1 MTEMMCQDMEPETLG
16 EMFTER
22 VRVLEQTDL
31 YGAMA
36 EQFEDAAQMYCFD
49 TAGRKEST
57 TDPRFWLR
65 RDDLQADLAGDIQD
79 LEELLGVGL
88 VLTDSRET
96 EIRPIR
102 TAETLEDRIDEALA
116 TDRLALWLDEHG
128 WGDRTFIV
136 TEDQERLHVSDGDFW
151 CRRDEVLEALMTA
164 RDAG

>member
-16 EMFTER
+16 ELFTER
-22 VRVLEQTDL
+22 VRVLDQTDL

-36 EQFEDAAQMYCFD
+36 ERFKDAAQMYCFD
-49 TAGRKEST
+49 TAGRKQRTS
-57 TDPRFWLR
+57 DSRFWLR
-65 RDDLQADLAGDIQD
+65 RDDRQADLAGSIQD
-79 LEELLGVGL
+79 IEELLGVGL
-88 VLTDSRET
+88 TLTDSQEA
-96 EIRPIR
+96 EIRSIR
-102 TAETLEDRIDEALA
+102 ATETLEDRIDEALA

-164 RDAG
+164 RDAE

>member
-16 EMFTER
+16 ERFTER

-36 EQFEDAAQMYCFD
+36 EQFEDTSQMYTFD
-49 TAGRKEST
+49 TAGRKQRT
-57 TDPRFWLR
+57 NDPGFWLW
-65 RDDLQADLAGDIQD
+65 RDDRQADLAGSIQD
-79 LEELLGVGL
+79 IEELLGVAL
-88 VLTDSRET
+88 VLTDAQEV

-102 TAETLEDRIDEALA
+102 AAESLEDRIDEALA

-128 WGDRTFIV
+128 WGDMTFIV
-136 TEDQERLHVSDGDFW
+136 MEDQERLHVSDGDFW
-151 CRRDEVLEALMTA
+151 CRRDEVLEELMMA

>member
-16 EMFTER
+16 ETFTKR

-31 YGAMA
+31 YGAMS

-49 TAGRKEST
+49 TAGRKQRT
-57 TDPRFWLR
+57 TDSRFWLW
-65 RDDLQADLAGDIQD
+65 RDDMQADLAGDIQD
-79 LEELLGVGL
+79 IEELLGVAL
-88 VLTDSRET
+88 VLTDAQEV

-102 TAETLEDRIDEALA
+102 AAESLEDRIDEALA

-128 WGDRTFIV
+128 WGDMTFIV

-164 RDAG
+164 RDAE